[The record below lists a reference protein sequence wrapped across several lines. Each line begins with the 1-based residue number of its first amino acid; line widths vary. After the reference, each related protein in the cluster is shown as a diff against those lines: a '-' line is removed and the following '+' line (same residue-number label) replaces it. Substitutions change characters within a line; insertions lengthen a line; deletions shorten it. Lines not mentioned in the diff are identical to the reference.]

1 MNAPT
6 RLMTLWAGTILFVM
20 TIAGCDSKKQQAD
33 TIDKP
38 NKGTIH
44 ISVDESYRP
53 VIEEQIAMYE
63 ASNPETRIIADY
75 KTEEACIRDFFRDS
89 ATRMVLITRGL
100 RYNEESYMKDSL
112 KYPPRW
118 GLLAADAIA
127 VISNRNNPDSMFT
140 LDELRDRLLGKLK
153 REQTIVFDGLSAT
166 STFRFI
172 RDSILKGAQPD
183 SSVVKAAKTSQE
195 VIDFISENPNAIG
208 LVGISWVGNPEV
220 REQVERLQKIRIN
233 YLRCDICPDQPFVK
247 PVQESIQTRRY
258 PLVRGL
264 YYVIKENYHGLGNGF
279 VDFLKYE
286 RGQLIFRRAYLAP
299 IMNFDVRPV
308 KINLSIPKK

>member
-1 MNAPT
+1 MQAPT
-6 RLMTLWAGTILFVM
+6 RLMTLWSGIILYVVIM
-20 TIAGCDSKKQQAD
+20 TGCDSKKQQAD

-63 ASNPETRIIADY
+63 ASNPEARIIADY

-127 VISNRNNPDSMFT
+127 VISNRSNPDSMFT
-140 LDELRDRLLGKLK
+140 LDELRDRLLGNWK

-166 STFRFI
+166 STYRFI

-233 YLRCDICPDQPFVK
+233 YLRCDVCPDQPFVK

-264 YYVIKENYHGLGNGF
+264 YYIIKENYHGLGNGF